1 MTEVISLR
9 DAIAEDLRRN
19 EYLKKLHQQ
28 LLRSYALYLFGKQPD
43 LSIKEIQ
50 DLLIFSDHMSKT
62 TDISLEQLSLEIV
75 ITLNKMYP
83 DSHSIKFYKNR
94 VFEELGNFSR
104 PSNEEFKLEKSV
116 NSLTESVRKKD
127 EQASRKL
134 PTGKGYFIGEQ
145 KGLYDS
151 LSYKLNSFSAP
162 TSMGKSFLM
171 KMFIEEKVKSFAR
184 LNFVYLVPTKALISE
199 VTYDLCSRLGNYLK
213 ERNYRVV
220 NHFDSIGAEDIST
233 NFIYVMTPER
243 FEYLLLN
250 NFSRKIDYLFID
262 EAQNISKKD
271 SRSTIYYRI
280 FDLLKR
286 QNIDPNVTFASP
298 LIDNPQIYKKLVDPR
313 NSDPLKA
320 NISPVSQI
328 YFSLNSQGRF
338 EVYDQLTSTFLK
350 IENLDILSSEVAL
363 YNLLNNLPGKTL
375 VYRNSINNAVNG
387 AKIWYRFNEETS
399 ETNLDLS
406 KYISKHVHPDYY
418 LSNLVKKKIAYH
430 FGKVPDEVRN
440 KIEQAFREGDLDT
453 IFCTSTL
460 MEGVNLPADNII
472 IDSSGIG
479 KRKMDEVQFKNL
491 TGRVGRLSNSM
502 LGNVF
507 IVSKTDSAYER
518 FKKLIESKNMA
529 VKLSVES
536 LIKPKIAKKVSNDLK
551 SGDLSLS
558 SVKEEVKSP
567 QKFDS
572 IRKFSLIYL
581 NSLQTENENL
591 VTGQFNKKISLED
604 RELIKNKFK
613 EQYGDYKED
622 DVNFSVDQSIRL
634 VDRVKDTD
642 INYPQIF
649 SDTSELN
656 VEETYLF
663 LKELGEIFNWQK
675 YESEIASSEEI
686 YTVLKDYAELLLHW
700 MNSEPISELCSLV
713 IERRNNDYDFLD
725 RDRKIRKS
733 QGINSGTPAIGSMD
747 ESNLSIQVLMSALS
761 DIQFKFSN
769 YFLKFS
775 QTIMKERR
783 LIELDNDWYKY
794 LEYGSV
800 NEDIIW
806 LEKLG
811 YSRNSAITIVKIN
824 GKAIITDA
832 FGSKF
837 LLKNVVE
844 SMDDIDIIQE
854 TEQIIKNYPAL
865 FVNGD

>member
-9 DAIAEDLRRN
+9 DAIAADLKRN

-28 LLRSYALYLFGKQPD
+28 LLRSYALYLFEKQPD

-94 VFEELGNFSR
+94 IFEELGNFSR

-116 NSLTESVRKKD
+116 NSLAESVRKKD
-127 EQASRKL
+127 EQTSRKL

-213 ERNYRVV
+213 EKNYRVV

-286 QNIDPNVTFASP
+286 QNIDPHVTFASP
-298 LIDNPQIYKKLVDPR
+298 LIDNPQIYKRLVDPR
-313 NSDPLKA
+313 NRDSLKA

-328 YFSLNSQGRF
+328 YFLLNSQGRF
-338 EVYDQLTSTFLK
+338 EVYDQLTSTFLR
-350 IENLDILSSEVAL
+350 IDNLDILSSEVAL
-363 YNLLNNLPGKTL
+363 YNLPGKTL

-387 AKIWYRFNEETS
+387 AKNWYRLTEEMT

-406 KYISKHVHPDYY
+406 EYISKHVHPDYY

-440 KIEQAFREGDLDT
+440 KIEQAFREDDLDT

-558 SVKEEVKSP
+558 SVKEEVRSP
-567 QKFDS
+567 QNFDS

-591 VTGQFNKKISLED
+591 VTEQFNKKISVED

-622 DVNFSVDQSIRL
+622 DVNFSVDQSVRL

-642 INYPQIF
+642 INYPQVL
-649 SDTSELN
+649 SDTGELN
-656 VEETYLF
+656 VEGTYLF

-686 YTVLKDYAELLLHW
+686 STVLKDYAELLLHW

-713 IERRNNDYDFLD
+713 IKRRNNDSDFLD
-725 RDRKIRKS
+725 RDQKIRKR
-733 QGINSGTPAIGSMD
+733 QGINSGTPIIGSMD

-775 QTIMKERR
+775 QTILKERQ
-783 LIELDNDWYKY
+783 LTELDNDWYKY
-794 LEYGSV
+794 LEYGSIDE
-800 NEDIIW
+800 NIIW

-811 YSRNSAITIVKIN
+811 YSRNSAITLVKSR
-824 GKAIITDA
+824 GEAIITDE

-844 SMDDIDIIQE
+844 SIDDTDIIQE

-865 FVNGD
+865 FLNGD

>member
-1 MTEVISLR
+1 MTDVISLR
-9 DAIAEDLRRN
+9 DAIAADLKKN

-28 LLRSYALYLFGKQPD
+28 LLRSYASYLFEKQPD

-62 TDISLEQLSLEIV
+62 TDINLEQLSLEIV

-94 VFEELGNFSR
+94 IFEELGNFSR

-127 EQASRKL
+127 EQTSRKL

-199 VTYDLCSRLGNYLK
+199 VIYDLCSRLGNYLK

-250 NFSRKIDYLFID
+250 NFSRQIDYLFID

-328 YFSLNSQGRF
+328 YFLLNSQGRF

-387 AKIWYRFNEETS
+387 AKRWYRFNEETA

-406 KYISKHVHPDYY
+406 EYISKHVHPDYY

-551 SGDLSLS
+551 LGDLSLS
-558 SVKEEVKSP
+558 SVKEEVKST
-567 QKFDS
+567 QRFDS

-591 VTGQFNKKISLED
+591 VTEQFNKKISVED
-604 RELIKNKFK
+604 RVLIKNKFK

-622 DVNFSVDQSIRL
+622 DVNFSVDQSTRL

-642 INYPQIF
+642 INYPQVF
-649 SDTSELN
+649 SDTGELN
-656 VEETYLF
+656 IEEAFLF

-675 YESEIASSEEI
+675 YELEIAPSEENSNA
-686 YTVLKDYAELLLHW
+686 LKDYAELLLHW

-713 IERRNNDYDFLD
+713 IERRKNDYDFLD
-725 RDRKIRKS
+725 RDRKIRKM
-733 QGINSGTPAIGSMD
+733 QGIKGGNFSRGSMD
-747 ESNLSIQVLMSALS
+747 EPNLSIQVLMGALS

-775 QTIMKERR
+775 QTILKERQ

-794 LEYGSV
+794 LEYGSI

-811 YSRNSAITIVKIN
+811 YSRNSAITIVKRR
-824 GKAIITDA
+824 GKAIIIDE
-832 FGSKF
+832 FGSKL
-837 LLKNVVE
+837 LLKNAVE
-844 SMDDIDIIQE
+844 SMGDTDIIQE
-854 TEQIIKNYPAL
+854 TEQVIKNYPAL

>member
-9 DAIAEDLRRN
+9 DAIAADLKRN

-28 LLRSYALYLFGKQPD
+28 LLRSYALYLFEKQPD

-94 VFEELGNFSR
+94 IFEELGNFSR

-116 NSLTESVRKKD
+116 NSLAESVRKKD
-127 EQASRKL
+127 EQTSRKL

-213 ERNYRVV
+213 EKNYRVV

-286 QNIDPNVTFASP
+286 QNIDPHVTFASP
-298 LIDNPQIYKKLVDPR
+298 LIDNPQIYKRLVDPR
-313 NSDPLKA
+313 NRDSLKA

-328 YFSLNSQGRF
+328 YFLLNSQGRF
-338 EVYDQLTSTFLK
+338 EVYDQLTSTFLR
-350 IENLDILSSEVAL
+350 IDNLDILSSEVAL
-363 YNLLNNLPGKTL
+363 YNLPGKTL

-387 AKIWYRFNEETS
+387 AKNWYRLTEKMT

-406 KYISKHVHPDYY
+406 EYISKHVHPDYY

-567 QKFDS
+567 QNFDS

-591 VTGQFNKKISLED
+591 VTEQFNKKISVED

-622 DVNFSVDQSIRL
+622 DVNFSVDQSVRL

-642 INYPQIF
+642 INYPQVL
-649 SDTSELN
+649 SDTGELN
-656 VEETYLF
+656 VEGTYLF

-686 YTVLKDYAELLLHW
+686 STVLKDYAELLLHW

-713 IERRNNDYDFLD
+713 IKRRNNDYDFLD
-725 RDRKIRKS
+725 RDQKIRKR
-733 QGINSGTPAIGSMD
+733 QGINSGTPIIGSMD

-775 QTIMKERR
+775 QTILKERQ
-783 LIELDNDWYKY
+783 LTELDNDWYKY
-794 LEYGSV
+794 LEYGSIDE
-800 NEDIIW
+800 NIIW

-811 YSRNSAITIVKIN
+811 YSRNSAITLVKSR
-824 GKAIITDA
+824 GEAIITDE

-844 SMDDIDIIQE
+844 SIDDTDIIQE

-865 FVNGD
+865 FLNGD

>member
-9 DAIAEDLRRN
+9 DAIAADLKRN

-28 LLRSYALYLFGKQPD
+28 LLRSYALYLFEKQPD

-94 VFEELGNFSR
+94 IFEELGNFSR

-116 NSLTESVRKKD
+116 NSLAESVRKKD
-127 EQASRKL
+127 EQTSRKL

-213 ERNYRVV
+213 EKNYRVV

-286 QNIDPNVTFASP
+286 QNIDPHVTFASP
-298 LIDNPQIYKKLVDPR
+298 LIDNPQIYKRLVDPR
-313 NSDPLKA
+313 NRDSLKA

-328 YFSLNSQGRF
+328 YFLLNSQGRF
-338 EVYDQLTSTFLK
+338 EVYDQLTFTFLR
-350 IENLDILSSEVAL
+350 IDNLDILSSEVAL
-363 YNLLNNLPGKTL
+363 YNLPGKTL

-387 AKIWYRFNEETS
+387 AKNWYRLTEEMT

-406 KYISKHVHPDYY
+406 EYISKHVHPDYY

-440 KIEQAFREGDLDT
+440 KIEQAFREDDLDT

-567 QKFDS
+567 QNFDS

-591 VTGQFNKKISLED
+591 VTEQFNKKISVED

-622 DVNFSVDQSIRL
+622 DVNFSVDQSVRL

-642 INYPQIF
+642 INYPQVL
-649 SDTSELN
+649 SDTGELN
-656 VEETYLF
+656 VEGTYLF

-686 YTVLKDYAELLLHW
+686 STVLKDYAELLLHW

-713 IERRNNDYDFLD
+713 IKRRNNDYDFLD
-725 RDRKIRKS
+725 RDQKIRKR
-733 QGINSGTPAIGSMD
+733 QGINSGTPIIGSMD

-775 QTIMKERR
+775 QTILKERQ
-783 LIELDNDWYKY
+783 LTELDNDWYKY
-794 LEYGSV
+794 LEYGSIDE
-800 NEDIIW
+800 NIIW

-811 YSRNSAITIVKIN
+811 YSRNSAITLVKSR
-824 GKAIITDA
+824 GEAIITDE

-844 SMDDIDIIQE
+844 SIDDTDIIQE

-865 FVNGD
+865 FLNGD

>member
-9 DAIAEDLRRN
+9 DAIAADLKRN

-28 LLRSYALYLFGKQPD
+28 LLRSYALYLFEKQPD

-62 TDISLEQLSLEIV
+62 TDISLEQLPLEIV

-94 VFEELGNFSR
+94 IFEELGNFSR

-116 NSLTESVRKKD
+116 NSLAESVRKKD
-127 EQASRKL
+127 EQTSRKL

-213 ERNYRVV
+213 EKNYRVV

-286 QNIDPNVTFASP
+286 QNIDPHVTFASP
-298 LIDNPQIYKKLVDPR
+298 LIDNPQIYKRLVDPR
-313 NSDPLKA
+313 NRDSLKA

-328 YFSLNSQGRF
+328 YFLLNSQGRF
-338 EVYDQLTSTFLK
+338 EVYDQLTSTFLR
-350 IENLDILSSEVAL
+350 IDNLDILSSEVAL
-363 YNLLNNLPGKTL
+363 YNLPGKTL

-387 AKIWYRFNEETS
+387 AKNWYRLTEEMT

-406 KYISKHVHPDYY
+406 EYISKHVHPDYY

-440 KIEQAFREGDLDT
+440 KIEQAFREDDLDT

-567 QKFDS
+567 QNFDS

-591 VTGQFNKKISLED
+591 VTEQFNKKISVED

-622 DVNFSVDQSIRL
+622 DVNFSVDQSVRL

-642 INYPQIF
+642 INYPQVL
-649 SDTSELN
+649 SDTGELN
-656 VEETYLF
+656 VEGTYLF

-686 YTVLKDYAELLLHW
+686 STVLKDYAELLLHW

-713 IERRNNDYDFLD
+713 IKRRNNDYDFLD
-725 RDRKIRKS
+725 RDQKIRKR
-733 QGINSGTPAIGSMD
+733 QGINSGTPIIGSMD

-775 QTIMKERR
+775 QTILKERQ
-783 LIELDNDWYKY
+783 LTELDNDWYKY
-794 LEYGSV
+794 LEYGSIDE
-800 NEDIIW
+800 NIIW

-811 YSRNSAITIVKIN
+811 YSRNSAITLVKSR
-824 GKAIITDA
+824 GEAIITDE

-844 SMDDIDIIQE
+844 SIDDTDIIQE

-865 FVNGD
+865 FLNGD

>member
-9 DAIAEDLRRN
+9 DAIAADLKRN

-28 LLRSYALYLFGKQPD
+28 LLRSYALYLFEKQPD

-94 VFEELGNFSR
+94 IFEELGNFSR

-116 NSLTESVRKKD
+116 NSLAESVRKKD
-127 EQASRKL
+127 EQTSRKL

-213 ERNYRVV
+213 EKNYRVV

-286 QNIDPNVTFASP
+286 QNIDPHVTFASP
-298 LIDNPQIYKKLVDPR
+298 LIDNPQIYKRLVDPR
-313 NSDPLKA
+313 NRDSLKA

-328 YFSLNSQGRF
+328 YFLLNSQGRF
-338 EVYDQLTSTFLK
+338 EVYDQLTSTFLR
-350 IENLDILSSEVAL
+350 IDNLDILSSEVAL
-363 YNLLNNLPGKTL
+363 YNLTGKTL

-387 AKIWYRFNEETS
+387 AKNWYRLTEEMT

-406 KYISKHVHPDYY
+406 EYISKHVHPDYY

-440 KIEQAFREGDLDT
+440 KIEQAFREDDLDT

-567 QKFDS
+567 QNFDS

-591 VTGQFNKKISLED
+591 VTEQFNKKISVED

-622 DVNFSVDQSIRL
+622 DVNFSVDQSVRL

-642 INYPQIF
+642 INYPQVL
-649 SDTSELN
+649 SDTGELN
-656 VEETYLF
+656 VEGTYLF

-686 YTVLKDYAELLLHW
+686 STVLKDYAELLLHW

-713 IERRNNDYDFLD
+713 IKRRNNDYDFLD
-725 RDRKIRKS
+725 RDQKIRKR
-733 QGINSGTPAIGSMD
+733 QGINSGTPIIGSMD

-761 DIQFKFSN
+761 DIKFKFSN

-775 QTIMKERR
+775 QTILKERQ
-783 LIELDNDWYKY
+783 LTELDNDWYKY
-794 LEYGSV
+794 LEYGSIDE
-800 NEDIIW
+800 NIIW

-811 YSRNSAITIVKIN
+811 YSRNSAITLVKSR
-824 GKAIITDA
+824 GEAIITDE

-844 SMDDIDIIQE
+844 SIDDTDIIQE

-865 FVNGD
+865 FLNGD

>member
-9 DAIAEDLRRN
+9 DAIAADLKRN

-94 VFEELGNFSR
+94 VFEESGNFSR
-104 PSNEEFKLEKSV
+104 PSKEEFKLEKSV
-116 NSLTESVRKKD
+116 NSLAESVRKKD
-127 EQASRKL
+127 EQTSRKL
-134 PTGKGYFIGEQ
+134 PIGKGYFIGEQ

-233 NFIYVMTPER
+233 NFIYIMTPER

-250 NFSRKIDYLFID
+250 NFSRKTDYLFID

-298 LIDNPQIYKKLVDPR
+298 MIDNPQIYKRLVDPR
-313 NSDPLKA
+313 NSDSLKA

-328 YFSLNSQGRF
+328 YFLLNSQGRF

-350 IENLDILSSEVAL
+350 IDNLDILSPEVAL

-387 AKIWYRFNEETS
+387 AKRWYRFNEETA

-406 KYISKHVHPDYY
+406 EYISKHVHPDYY

-440 KIEQAFREGDLDT
+440 KIEQAFREGNLDT

-479 KRKMDEVQFKNL
+479 RQKMDEVQFKNL

-507 IVSKTDSAYER
+507 IVSKTDSAYKR
-518 FKKLIESKNMA
+518 FKKLIESKNMV
-529 VKLSVES
+529 VKLSIES
-536 LIKPKIAKKVSNDLK
+536 LIKPKIARKVSHDLK
-551 SGDLSLS
+551 LGDLSFL

-591 VTGQFNKKISLED
+591 VTEQFNKKISVED
-604 RELIKNKFK
+604 RVLIKNKFK

-622 DVNFSVDQSIRL
+622 DVNFSVDQSTRL

-642 INYPQIF
+642 INYPQVF
-649 SDTSELN
+649 SDTGELD
-656 VEETYLF
+656 VEGAYLF
-663 LKELGEIFNWQK
+663 LKELGEIFNWQT
-675 YESEIASSEEI
+675 YESEIASSEENS
-686 YTVLKDYAELLLHW
+686 TVLKDYAELLLHW

-713 IERRNNDYDFLD
+713 IERRNNDHDFLD
-725 RDRKIRKS
+725 RDRKIRKR
-733 QGINSGTPAIGSMD
+733 QGINSGTPTMGSMD

-775 QTIMKERR
+775 QTIMKERQ
-783 LIELDNDWYKY
+783 LIEIDNDWYKY

-811 YSRNSAITIVKIN
+811 YSRNNAITIVKSR
-824 GKAIITDA
+824 GKAIITDE

-844 SMDDIDIIQE
+844 SMDNTDIIQE

>member
-9 DAIAEDLRRN
+9 DAIAADLKKN

-28 LLRSYALYLFGKQPD
+28 LLRSYTLYLFEKQPD

-50 DLLIFSDHMSKT
+50 DLLMFSDHMSKT

-116 NSLTESVRKKD
+116 NSLAESVRKKD
-127 EQASRKL
+127 EQTSRKL

-145 KGLYDS
+145 KGLYES

-199 VTYDLCSRLGNYLK
+199 VTSDLCGRLGNYLK
-213 ERNYRVV
+213 ERNYRVI
-220 NHFDSIGAEDIST
+220 NHFDSIGVEDTST

-286 QNIDPNVTFASP
+286 QNIDPHVTFASP
-298 LIDNPQIYKKLVDPR
+298 LIDNPQIYKRLVDSR
-313 NSDPLKA
+313 NSDSLKA

-328 YFSLNSQGRF
+328 YFLLNSQGRF

-350 IENLDILSSEVAL
+350 IEDLDVLPFEVAL
-363 YNLLNNLPGKTL
+363 YNLLNNLSGKTL

-387 AKIWYRFNEETS
+387 AKNWYRLNEEIA
-399 ETNLDLS
+399 ETNLDLGE
-406 KYISKHVHPDYY
+406 YISNHVHPDYY

-440 KIEQAFREGDLDT
+440 KIEQAFCEGNLNT
-453 IFCTSTL
+453 IFSTSTL

-472 IDSSGIG
+472 IDSTRVGN
-479 KRKMDEVQFKNL
+479 RKMDEVQFKNL

-507 IVSKTDSAYER
+507 TVSKSGSDYKS
-518 FKKLIESKNMA
+518 FKKMIESKNMA

-567 QKFDS
+567 QNFDS

-581 NSLQTENENL
+581 NSLQTANENL
-591 VTGQFNKKISLED
+591 VTEQFNKKISVED
-604 RELIKNKFK
+604 RALIKNTFK

-622 DVNFSVDQSIRL
+622 DVNFSADQSLRL
-634 VDRVKDTD
+634 VNRVKERD
-642 INYPQIF
+642 INYPQVF
-649 SDTSELN
+649 SDTGELN
-656 VEETYLF
+656 VEEAYLF

-675 YESEIASSEEI
+675 YEPEIASSEEI
-686 YTVLKDYAELLLHW
+686 STVLKDYAELLLHW

-713 IERRNNDYDFLD
+713 IKRRNNDYDFLD
-725 RDRKIRKS
+725 RDRKIRKR
-733 QGINSGTPAIGSMD
+733 QGINSGTPTMGSMD

-775 QTIMKERR
+775 QTVLKERQ
-783 LIELDNDWYKY
+783 LVELDNDWYKY
-794 LEYGSV
+794 LEYGSIS
-800 NEDIIW
+800 EDIIW

-811 YSRNSAITIVKIN
+811 YSRNSAITIVKSK
-824 GKAIITDA
+824 GEAIITDE

-837 LLKNVVE
+837 LLKNVVK
-844 SMDDIDIIQE
+844 SIDDTDIIQE

>member
-184 LNFVYLVPTKALISE
+184 LNFVYLVPTKELISE

>member
-663 LKELGEIFNWQK
+663 LKELGEIFNW
-675 YESEIASSEEI
+675 
-686 YTVLKDYAELLLHW
+686 
-700 MNSEPISELCSLV
+700 
-713 IERRNNDYDFLD
+713 
-725 RDRKIRKS
+725 
-733 QGINSGTPAIGSMD
+733 G
-747 ESNLSIQVLMSALS
+747 
-761 DIQFKFSN
+761 
-769 YFLKFS
+769 
-775 QTIMKERR
+775 R
-783 LIELDNDWYKY
+783 L
-794 LEYGSV
+794 
-800 NEDIIW
+800 
-806 LEKLG
+806 
-811 YSRNSAITIVKIN
+811 
-824 GKAIITDA
+824 
-832 FGSKF
+832 
-837 LLKNVVE
+837 
-844 SMDDIDIIQE
+844 
-854 TEQIIKNYPAL
+854 
-865 FVNGD
+865 

>member
-9 DAIAEDLRRN
+9 DAIAADLKRN

-28 LLRSYALYLFGKQPD
+28 LLRSYALYLFEKQPD

-94 VFEELGNFSR
+94 IFEELGNFSR

-116 NSLTESVRKKD
+116 NSLAESVRKKD
-127 EQASRKL
+127 EQTSRKL

-213 ERNYRVV
+213 EKNYRVV

-243 FEYLLLN
+243 FEYLLLD

-286 QNIDPNVTFASP
+286 QNIDPHVTFASP
-298 LIDNPQIYKKLVDPR
+298 LIDNPQIYKRLVDPR
-313 NSDPLKA
+313 NRDSLKA

-328 YFSLNSQGRF
+328 YFLLNSQGRF
-338 EVYDQLTSTFLK
+338 EVYDQLTSTFLR
-350 IENLDILSSEVAL
+350 IDNLDILSSEVAL
-363 YNLLNNLPGKTL
+363 YNLPGKTL

-387 AKIWYRFNEETS
+387 AKNWYRLTEEMT

-406 KYISKHVHPDYY
+406 EYISKHVHPDYY

-440 KIEQAFREGDLDT
+440 KIEQAFREDDLDT

-567 QKFDS
+567 QNFDS

-591 VTGQFNKKISLED
+591 VTEQFNKKISVED

-622 DVNFSVDQSIRL
+622 DVNFSVDQSVRL

-642 INYPQIF
+642 INYPQVL
-649 SDTSELN
+649 SDTGELN
-656 VEETYLF
+656 VEGTYLF

-686 YTVLKDYAELLLHW
+686 STVLKDYAELLLHW

-713 IERRNNDYDFLD
+713 IKRRNNDYDFLD
-725 RDRKIRKS
+725 RDQKIRKR
-733 QGINSGTPAIGSMD
+733 QGINSGTPIIGSMD

-775 QTIMKERR
+775 QTILKERQ
-783 LIELDNDWYKY
+783 LTELDNDWYKY
-794 LEYGSV
+794 LEYGSIDE
-800 NEDIIW
+800 NIIW

-811 YSRNSAITIVKIN
+811 YSRNSAITLVKSR
-824 GKAIITDA
+824 GEAIITDE

-844 SMDDIDIIQE
+844 SIDDTDIIQE

-865 FVNGD
+865 FLNGD

>member
-1 MTEVISLR
+1 MAEVISLR
-9 DAIAEDLRRN
+9 DAIAADLKRN
-19 EYLKKLHQQ
+19 EYLKNLHQQ
-28 LLRSYALYLFGKQPD
+28 LLRSYALYLFEKQPD

-50 DLLIFSDHMSKT
+50 DLLLFSDHMSKT

-116 NSLTESVRKKD
+116 NSLAESVRKKD
-127 EQASRKL
+127 EQTSRKL

-199 VTYDLCSRLGNYLK
+199 VTYDLCNRLGNYLK

-220 NHFDSIGAEDIST
+220 NHFDSIGAEDTST

-250 NFSRKIDYLFID
+250 NFSMKIDYLFID

-298 LIDNPQIYKKLVDPR
+298 LIDNPQIYKRLVDPK
-313 NSDPLKA
+313 NSDSLKA

-328 YFSLNSQGRF
+328 YFLLNSQGRF

-350 IENLDILSSEVAL
+350 IEDLDILSSEGAL
-363 YNLLNNLPGKTL
+363 YNLLNNLSGKTL

-387 AKIWYRFNEETS
+387 AKSWYRFNEETA
-399 ETNLDLS
+399 ETNLGLS
-406 KYISKHVHPDYY
+406 EYISKHVHPDYY
-418 LSNLVKKKIAYH
+418 PSNLVKKKIAYH

-440 KIEQAFREGDLDT
+440 KIEQAFCEGDLDT

-507 IVSKTDSAYER
+507 MVSKTDSAYKK
-518 FKKLIESKNMA
+518 FKKLVESKNMV
-529 VKLSVES
+529 VKLSVDS
-536 LIKPKIAKKVSNDLK
+536 LIKPKIAKKISNDLK

-591 VTGQFNKKISLED
+591 VTEQFNKKISVED
-604 RELIKNKFK
+604 RVLIKNKFK

-642 INYPQIF
+642 INYPQVF
-649 SDTSELN
+649 NDTGELN
-656 VEETYLF
+656 VEGAYLF
-663 LKELGEIFNWQK
+663 LKELGEIFNWQT
-675 YESEIASSEEI
+675 YESEIASSEENS
-686 YTVLKDYAELLLHW
+686 TVLKDYAELLLHW

-725 RDRKIRKS
+725 RDRKIRKR
-733 QGINSGTPAIGSMD
+733 QGINSGTPTMGSMD

-775 QTIMKERR
+775 QTIMKERQ
-783 LIELDNDWYKY
+783 LIEIDNDWYKY
-794 LEYGSV
+794 LEYGSI
-800 NEDIIW
+800 NENIIW

-811 YSRNSAITIVKIN
+811 YSRNSAVTMVKN
-824 GKAIITDA
+824 RGEAIITNE

-844 SMDDIDIIQE
+844 SMDDIEIIQE

>member
-9 DAIAEDLRRN
+9 DAIAADLKRN

-28 LLRSYALYLFGKQPD
+28 LLRSYALYLFEKQPD

-62 TDISLEQLSLEIV
+62 TDISLEQLPLEIV
-75 ITLNKMYP
+75 ITFNKMYP

-94 VFEELGNFSR
+94 IFEELGNFSR

-116 NSLTESVRKKD
+116 NSLAESVRKKD
-127 EQASRKL
+127 EQTSRKL

-213 ERNYRVV
+213 EKNYRVV

-250 NFSRKIDYLFID
+250 NFSRKINYLFID

-286 QNIDPNVTFASP
+286 QNIDPHVTFASP
-298 LIDNPQIYKKLVDPR
+298 LIDNPQIYKRLVDPR
-313 NSDPLKA
+313 NRDSLKA

-328 YFSLNSQGRF
+328 YFLLNSQGRF
-338 EVYDQLTSTFLK
+338 EVYDQLTSTFLR
-350 IENLDILSSEVAL
+350 IDNLDILSSEVAL
-363 YNLLNNLPGKTL
+363 YNLPGKTL

-387 AKIWYRFNEETS
+387 AKNWYRLTEEMT

-406 KYISKHVHPDYY
+406 EYISKHVHPDYY

-440 KIEQAFREGDLDT
+440 KIEQAFREDDLDT

-567 QKFDS
+567 QNFDS

-591 VTGQFNKKISLED
+591 VTEQFNKKISVED

-622 DVNFSVDQSIRL
+622 DVNFSVDQSVRL

-642 INYPQIF
+642 INYPQVL
-649 SDTSELN
+649 SDTGELN
-656 VEETYLF
+656 VEGTYLF

-686 YTVLKDYAELLLHW
+686 STVLKDYAELLLHW

-713 IERRNNDYDFLD
+713 IKRRNNDYDFLD
-725 RDRKIRKS
+725 RDQKIRKR
-733 QGINSGTPAIGSMD
+733 QGINSGTPIIGSMD

-775 QTIMKERR
+775 QTILKERQ
-783 LIELDNDWYKY
+783 LTELDNDWYKY
-794 LEYGSV
+794 LEYGSIDE
-800 NEDIIW
+800 NIIW

-811 YSRNSAITIVKIN
+811 YSRNSAITLVKSR
-824 GKAIITDA
+824 GEAIITDE

-844 SMDDIDIIQE
+844 SIDDTDIIQE

-865 FVNGD
+865 FLNGD

>member
-9 DAIAEDLRRN
+9 DAIAADLKRN

-28 LLRSYALYLFGKQPD
+28 LLRSYALYLFEKQPD

-94 VFEELGNFSR
+94 IFEELGNFSR

-116 NSLTESVRKKD
+116 NSLAESVRKKD
-127 EQASRKL
+127 EQTSRKL

-213 ERNYRVV
+213 EKNYRVV

-286 QNIDPNVTFASP
+286 QNIDPHVTFASP
-298 LIDNPQIYKKLVDPR
+298 LIDNPQIYKRLVDPR
-313 NSDPLKA
+313 NRDSLKA

-328 YFSLNSQGRF
+328 YFLLNSQGRF
-338 EVYDQLTSTFLK
+338 EVYDQLTSTFLR
-350 IENLDILSSEVAL
+350 IDNLDILSSEVAL
-363 YNLLNNLPGKTL
+363 YNLPGKTL

-387 AKIWYRFNEETS
+387 AKNWYRLTEEMT

-406 KYISKHVHPDYY
+406 EYISKHVHPDYY

-567 QKFDS
+567 QNFDS

-591 VTGQFNKKISLED
+591 VTEQFNKKISVED

-622 DVNFSVDQSIRL
+622 DVNFSVDQSVRL

-642 INYPQIF
+642 INYPQVL
-649 SDTSELN
+649 SDTGELN
-656 VEETYLF
+656 VEGTYLF
-663 LKELGEIFNWQK
+663 LRELGKIFNWQK

-686 YTVLKDYAELLLHW
+686 STVLKDYAELLLHW

-713 IERRNNDYDFLD
+713 IKRRNNDYDFLD
-725 RDRKIRKS
+725 RDQKIRKR
-733 QGINSGTPAIGSMD
+733 QGINSGTPIIGSMD

-775 QTIMKERR
+775 QTILKERQ
-783 LIELDNDWYKY
+783 LTELDNDWYKY
-794 LEYGSV
+794 LEYGSIDE
-800 NEDIIW
+800 NIIW

-811 YSRNSAITIVKIN
+811 YSRNSAITLVKSR
-824 GKAIITDA
+824 GEAIITDE

-844 SMDDIDIIQE
+844 SIDDTDIIQE

-865 FVNGD
+865 FLNGD

>member
-9 DAIAEDLRRN
+9 DAIAADLKRN

-28 LLRSYALYLFGKQPD
+28 LLRSYALYLFEKQPD

-94 VFEELGNFSR
+94 IFEELGNFSR

-116 NSLTESVRKKD
+116 NSLAESVRKKD
-127 EQASRKL
+127 EQTSRKL

-213 ERNYRVV
+213 EKNYRVV

-286 QNIDPNVTFASP
+286 QNIDPHVTFASP
-298 LIDNPQIYKKLVDPR
+298 LIDNPQIYKRLVDPR
-313 NSDPLKA
+313 NRDSLKA

-328 YFSLNSQGRF
+328 YFLLNSQGRF
-338 EVYDQLTSTFLK
+338 EVYDQLTSTFLR
-350 IENLDILSSEVAL
+350 IDNLDILSSEVAL
-363 YNLLNNLPGKTL
+363 YNLPGKTL

-387 AKIWYRFNEETS
+387 AKNWYRLTEEMT

-406 KYISKHVHPDYY
+406 EYISKHVHPDYY

-440 KIEQAFREGDLDT
+440 KIEQAFREDDLDT

-567 QKFDS
+567 QNFDS

-591 VTGQFNKKISLED
+591 VTEQFNKKISVED

-622 DVNFSVDQSIRL
+622 DVNFSVDQSVRL

-642 INYPQIF
+642 INYPQVL
-649 SDTSELN
+649 SDTGELN
-656 VEETYLF
+656 VEGTYLF

-686 YTVLKDYAELLLHW
+686 STVLKDYAELLLHW

-713 IERRNNDYDFLD
+713 IKRRNNDYDFLD
-725 RDRKIRKS
+725 RDQKIRKR
-733 QGINSGTPAIGSMD
+733 QGINSGTPIIGSMD

-775 QTIMKERR
+775 QTILKERQ
-783 LIELDNDWYKY
+783 LTELDNDWYKY
-794 LEYGSV
+794 LEYGSIDE
-800 NEDIIW
+800 NIIW

-811 YSRNSAITIVKIN
+811 YSRNSAITLVKSR
-824 GKAIITDA
+824 GEAIITDE

-844 SMDDIDIIQE
+844 SIDDTDIIQE

-865 FVNGD
+865 FLNGD

>member
-9 DAIAEDLRRN
+9 DAIAADLKRN

-28 LLRSYALYLFGKQPD
+28 LLRSYALYLFEKQPD

-94 VFEELGNFSR
+94 IFEELGNFSR

-116 NSLTESVRKKD
+116 NSLAESVRKKD
-127 EQASRKL
+127 EQTSRKL

-213 ERNYRVV
+213 EKNYRVV

-286 QNIDPNVTFASP
+286 QNIDPHVTFASP
-298 LIDNPQIYKKLVDPR
+298 LIDNPQIYKRLVDPR
-313 NSDPLKA
+313 NRDSLKA

-328 YFSLNSQGRF
+328 YFLLNSQGRF
-338 EVYDQLTSTFLK
+338 EVYDQLTSTFLR
-350 IENLDILSSEVAL
+350 IDNLDILSSEVAL
-363 YNLLNNLPGKTL
+363 YNLPGKTL

-387 AKIWYRFNEETS
+387 AKNWYRLTEEMT

-406 KYISKHVHPDYY
+406 EYISKHVHPDYY

-440 KIEQAFREGDLDT
+440 KIEQAFREDDLDT

-567 QKFDS
+567 QNFDS

-591 VTGQFNKKISLED
+591 VTEQFNKKISVED

-622 DVNFSVDQSIRL
+622 DVNFSVDQSVRL

-642 INYPQIF
+642 INYPQVL
-649 SDTSELN
+649 SDTGELN
-656 VEETYLF
+656 VEGTYLF

-686 YTVLKDYAELLLHW
+686 STVLKDYAELLLHW

-713 IERRNNDYDFLD
+713 IKRRNNDYDFLD
-725 RDRKIRKS
+725 RDQKIRKR
-733 QGINSGTPAIGSMD
+733 QGINSGTPIIGSMD

-761 DIQFKFSN
+761 DIKFKFSN

-775 QTIMKERR
+775 QTILKERQ
-783 LIELDNDWYKY
+783 LTELDNDWYKY
-794 LEYGSV
+794 LEYGSIDE
-800 NEDIIW
+800 NIIW

-811 YSRNSAITIVKIN
+811 YSRNSAITLVKSR
-824 GKAIITDA
+824 GEAIITDE

-844 SMDDIDIIQE
+844 SIDDTDIIQE

-865 FVNGD
+865 FLNGD